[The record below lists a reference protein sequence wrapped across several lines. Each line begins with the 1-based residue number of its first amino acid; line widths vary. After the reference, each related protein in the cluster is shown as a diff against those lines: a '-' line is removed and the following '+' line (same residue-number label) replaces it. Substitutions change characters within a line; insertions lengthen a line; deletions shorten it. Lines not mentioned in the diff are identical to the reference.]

1 MRYTGPK
8 ARLCRREG
16 VNLFG
21 SPKYQ
26 KILQKSQN
34 IPGMHGGKRSGKLTE
49 YAKQLR
55 EKQKAKRMFGLSE
68 KQFKGYYAKAASVKG
83 VTGEILFQLLEL
95 RLDNVLYRAGFALT
109 RAQARQFASHGLF
122 LVNGIRIDI
131 PSYQVRTGD
140 KIEIRESRKS
150 SSIFAKNREELGD
163 NHDVPSWLKAD
174 SRTLTIEVLELPTT
188 RHFEALVEPQLIV
201 EFYSR

>member
-8 ARLCRREG
+8 ARQCRREG

-26 KILQKSQN
+26 KILQRNQN
-34 IPGMHGGKRSGKLTE
+34 IPGMHGGKRMGKLTE

-68 KQFKGYYAKAASVKG
+68 KQFKNYFQRATRMSG
-83 VTGEILFQLLEL
+83 VTGDNFLQLLEL
-95 RLDNVLYRAGFALT
+95 RLDNVLYRAGIALT
-109 RAQARQFASHGLF
+109 RPQARQFVSHGLF
-122 LVNGIRIDI
+122 MVNGRKVDV
-131 PSYQVRTGD
+131 PSIQVRPGD
-140 KIEIRESRKS
+140 KIEVKASKQS
-150 SSIFAKNREELGD
+150 SPVFSKNKEDIGD
-163 NHDVPSWLKAD
+163 YTPPSWLKVN
-174 SRTLTIEVLELPTT
+174 RNKLIVEILLLPSVE
-188 RHFEALVEPQLIV
+188 HFEQIIEPQMIV

>member
-26 KILQKSQN
+26 KILARNSN
-34 IPGMHGGKRSGKLTE
+34 IPGMHGGKRLGKMTE

-55 EKQKAKRMFGLSE
+55 EKQKMKRMFGLSE
-68 KQFKGYYAKAASVKG
+68 KKFKKYYDKATASSG
-83 VTGEILFQLLEL
+83 ITGNVLQQLLER
-95 RLDNVLYRAGFALT
+95 RLDNVLYRAGIAMT
-109 RAQARQFASHGLF
+109 RIQARQFASHGLF
-122 LVNGIRIDI
+122 MVNGRRVDV
-131 PSYQVRTGD
+131 PSIQVKVGD
-140 KIEIRESRKS
+140 VIEVRESRKGS
-150 SSIFAKNREELGD
+150 PVFKQNKEELS
-163 NHDVPSWLKAD
+163 NHDVPSWLKVD
-174 SRTLTIEVLELPTT
+174 LGKLKIEIVDMPNET
-188 RHFEALVEPQLIV
+188 HYEAQVNPQMVV

>member
-26 KILQKSQN
+26 KILARNPN
-34 IPGMHGGKRSGKLTE
+34 IPGMHGGKRLGKLTE
-49 YAKQLR
+49 YGKQLR

-68 KQFKGYYAKAASVKG
+68 KQFRKYYDRADASKE
-83 VTGEILFQLLEL
+83 VTGDKLLEL
-95 RLDNVLYRAGFALT
+95 LERRLDNVLYRAGIALT
-109 RAQARQFASHGLF
+109 RCQARQFASHGLF
-122 LVNGIRIDI
+122 LINGKRIDI
-131 PSYQVRTGD
+131 PSCEIKIGD
-140 KIEIRESRKS
+140 KIEVRESRKES
-150 SSIFAKNREELGD
+150 PVFTKNQEELGE
-163 NHDVPSWLKAD
+163 NNDVPSWIKAD
-174 SRTLTIEVLELPTT
+174 SKRLAVEIVELPATQ
-188 RHFEALVEPQLIV
+188 HFEKLIEPQLIV

>member
-26 KILQKSQN
+26 KILQKNQN
-34 IPGMHGGKRSGKLTE
+34 IPGMHGGKRVGKLTE
-49 YAKQLR
+49 YGKQLR

-68 KQFKGYYAKAASVKG
+68 KQFAKYYDRASRSQT
-83 VTGEILFQLLEL
+83 VTGDKLLEL
-95 RLDNVLYRAGFALT
+95 LERRLDNVLYRAGLALT
-109 RAQARQFASHGLF
+109 RNQGRQFASHGIF
-122 LVNGIRIDI
+122 LVNGRRVDV
-131 PSYQVRTGD
+131 PSYEVRIGD
-140 KIEIRESRKS
+140 KIEVRDAKKS
-150 SSIFAKNREELGD
+150 SVVFTKNKDELGEYTA
-163 NHDVPSWLKAD
+163 PSWLKVD
-174 SRTLTIEVLELPTT
+174 SKRLTVEVVELPTAQ
-188 RHFEALVEPQLIV
+188 HFEQVIEPQLIV

>member
-26 KILQKSQN
+26 KILQRNPN
-34 IPGMHGGKRSGKLTE
+34 IPGMHGSKRAGKLTE
-49 YAKQLR
+49 YGKQLR

-68 KQFKGYYAKAASVKG
+68 RQFHNYYVRADKSNE
-83 VTGEILFQLLEL
+83 VTGDKLFELLER

-109 RAQARQFASHGLF
+109 RMQGRQFASHGLF
-122 LVNGIRIDI
+122 LVNGRKIDI
-131 PSYQVRTGD
+131 PSYEVRIGD
-140 KIEIRESRKS
+140 KIEIKDSK
-150 SSIFAKNREELGD
+150 KNSPVFVKNKEETGD
-163 NHDVPSWLKAD
+163 YNAPSWVKVD
-174 SRTLTIEVLELPTT
+174 PKKQTIEIVELPSTQ
-188 RHFEALVEPQLIV
+188 HFESLVEPQLIV

>member
-8 ARLCRREG
+8 ARQCRREG

-26 KILQKSQN
+26 KILARNPN
-34 IPGMHGGKRSGKLTE
+34 IPGMQGGKRLGKMTE

-68 KQFKGYYAKAASVKG
+68 KQFKNYFLKGEKAKG
-83 VTGEILFQLLEL
+83 VTGDNLLRFLE
-95 RLDNVLYRAGFALT
+95 RRMDNVIYRSGLALT
-109 RAQARQFASHGLF
+109 RAQGRQFVSHGLF
-122 LVNGIRIDI
+122 YLNGRKVDVPSILIKIGDI
-131 PSYQVRTGD
+131 VEVKASKKGSAVFAHN
-140 KIEIRESRKS
+140 IEEGG
-150 SSIFAKNREELGD
+150 AELQI
-163 NHDVPSWLKAD
+163 PSWLKVDAKK
-174 SRTLTIEVLELPTT
+174 LQIEILELPDVD
-188 RHFEALVEPQLIV
+188 HFEKIINPQPIV